1 MAEAMDEIEFAAHDE
16 TLSEHAKV
24 VRTLVP
30 SPVILAILQAN
41 LRFADSR
48 DIILVKV
55 PHTRVELTI
64 VSSPGAV

>member
-1 MAEAMDEIEFAAHDE
+1 MADAMDEIEFSDRDE

-24 VRTLVP
+24 IRTLVP
-30 SPVILAILQAN
+30 SPVLLDILQAN

-55 PHTRVELTI
+55 GKI
-64 VSSPGAV
+64 PGGS